1 MDAAPTDDSAVM
13 EYEMSEDM
21 VAQFKWVGATWATLS
36 AYVFWSYYLQY
47 NTMHSMQKADNSDG
61 SLSDT
66 PYEEYTGYSLTKVN
80 KL

>member
-36 AYVFWSYYLQY
+36 AYVFWSYYYQY
-47 NTMHSMQKADNSDG
+47 NVMHSGPKATNSDG
-61 SLSDT
+61 GLSDEL
-66 PYEEYTGYSLTKVN
+66 YDEYTSYSLTRVN